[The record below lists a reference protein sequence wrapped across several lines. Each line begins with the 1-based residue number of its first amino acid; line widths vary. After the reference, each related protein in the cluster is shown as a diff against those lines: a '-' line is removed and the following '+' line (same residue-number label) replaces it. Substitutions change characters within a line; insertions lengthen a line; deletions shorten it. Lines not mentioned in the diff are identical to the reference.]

1 MKRSLA
7 VLPAVALAAAL
18 GLVGCSADAAPQDC
32 IPEGS
37 ASKSVTITGKP
48 GSELELTSKTPVKAE
63 ALERSVVTEGDGD
76 QLKDGDR
83 AEVIVTMFNGKN
95 GKLLSSEEVMLE
107 NNPEVSA
114 AWVVDSLKCSSVGDR
129 VVSVAPATDIFGP
142 DRAETSGFED
152 LTSKDSLVLVFD
164 VKSILPAAEPALDR
178 AEGTEQPAPKGF
190 PSVKLA
196 EDGAPTITIPK
207 DAAAPTKLEIAT
219 LIEGDGPVV
228 KPGDNVTVHYTGVIW
243 RTGET
248 FDSSWDRGAPVDFA
262 TTGVIGGFQKA
273 LEGQKVGSQII
284 SVVPAEDGGYGA
296 AGLEGK
302 GFQKDDVMVFV
313 LDILAIK

>member
-1 MKRSLA
+1 M
-7 VLPAVALAAAL
+7 
-18 GLVGCSADAAPQDC
+18 
-32 IPEGS
+32 
-37 ASKSVTITGKP
+37 
-48 GSELELTSKTPVKAE
+48 
-63 ALERSVVTEGDGD
+63 
-76 QLKDGDR
+76 
-83 AEVIVTMFNGKN
+83 
-95 GKLLSSEEVMLE
+95 
-107 NNPEVSA
+107 
-114 AWVVDSLKCSSVGDR
+114 
-129 VVSVAPATDIFGP
+129 
-142 DRAETSGFED
+142 
-152 LTSKDSLVLVFD
+152 LVFD
-164 VKSILPAAEPALDR
+164 VKSILPAVEPALDR

-190 PSVKLA
+190 PTVKLA

-207 DAAAPTKLEIAT
+207 DAKAPTKLEIAT
-219 LIEGDGPVV
+219 LIEGDGAVV

-248 FDSSWDRGAPVDFA
+248 FDSGWARGAPVEFA

-273 LEGQKVGSQII
+273 LEGQKFGSQII